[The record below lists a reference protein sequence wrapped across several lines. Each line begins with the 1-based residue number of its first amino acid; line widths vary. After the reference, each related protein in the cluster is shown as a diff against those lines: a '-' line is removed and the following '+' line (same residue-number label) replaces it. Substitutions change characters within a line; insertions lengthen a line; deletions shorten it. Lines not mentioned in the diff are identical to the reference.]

1 MAKRIDRAVERQLG
15 ALFNIG
21 VVREATDGQ
30 LLERFVTGSGEA
42 AELAFAALLER
53 HGPMVFRVCRRVLHH
68 EHDAQDAFQATFLVL
83 VRKARSL
90 WVQDSLGPW
99 LHQAAYRAACG
110 ARSARSRRLAHE
122 RRAAELTTE
131 RPAIEDHQDP
141 ESVLHEEIERL
152 PERYRRVIVL
162 CDLEGRTYEQV
173 ARHLR
178 CPVGTI
184 KSRLARGRDR
194 LRGQLTRRGL
204 APAIGLLGAGSS
216 AGSARAAVPV
226 SLLGRTTQ
234 IAVWF
239 VTNRGA
245 AGPAAASVAALA
257 RELLRDMAM
266 TKLLT
271 LATAGIVLGAIALGL
286 GTLTPMRGQPPAFG
300 AEVRESDPESIS
312 GTPVQTGPEG
322 RNSEK
327 SEDRKDDP
335 GMIRGTWV
343 RNMSNAR
350 TPKTAIPIIKTVTMV
365 VEQAR
370 DQAEGDVPPGS
381 VAYVFRWKTKGEEG
395 ESRNRVLLNP
405 TREPKTIDFFPE
417 EKGAPKVCPGIY
429 KLEGDTLTICFR
441 PTSGERPSDFVAG
454 KPGEILDVYLRAK
467 P

>member
-1 MAKRIDRAVERQLG
+1 VAKRMDRAVERQLG

-53 HGPMVFRVCRRVLHH
+53 HGPMVFRVCRGVLHH

-83 VRKARSL
+83 VRKARRL

-110 ARSARSRRLAHE
+110 ARSARFRRTAHE

-131 RPAIEDHQDP
+131 RIAIEDRQDP
-141 ESVLHEEIERL
+141 ESVFHEEIERL
-152 PERYRRVIVL
+152 PARYRRVIVL

-194 LRGQLTRRGL
+194 LRGQLIRRGV

-216 AGSARAAVPV
+216 AGSAPAGLPV

-239 VTNRGA
+239 VTNRG
-245 AGPAAASVAALA
+245 
-257 RELLRDMAM
+257 R
-266 TKLLT
+266 
-271 LATAGIVLGAIALGL
+271 LGR
-286 GTLTPMRGQPPAFG
+286 PRRRSPPL
-300 AEVRESDPESIS
+300 
-312 GTPVQTGPEG
+312 QG
-322 RNSEK
+322 R
-327 SEDRKDDP
+327 
-335 GMIRGTWV
+335 
-343 RNMSNAR
+343 
-350 TPKTAIPIIKTVTMV
+350 
-365 VEQAR
+365 
-370 DQAEGDVPPGS
+370 
-381 VAYVFRWKTKGEEG
+381 
-395 ESRNRVLLNP
+395 
-405 TREPKTIDFFPE
+405 
-417 EKGAPKVCPGIY
+417 
-429 KLEGDTLTICFR
+429 
-441 PTSGERPSDFVAG
+441 
-454 KPGEILDVYLRAK
+454 
-467 P
+467 